1 MKYEVNLFI
10 SIIGTIFTFLFGGW
24 SMLLNVL
31 VFVMAVDYL
40 TGVLVG
46 LSGKSKK
53 TKKGGLSSKV
63 GFKGLLKKVLIL
75 LIVTVAYRID
85 FVVNANQLLYYAVML
100 FYISNESISILENAA
115 LLDVPIPDKL
125 INAIEALKEDKDEG

>member
-46 LSGKSKK
+46 LSGRSKK

-85 FVVNANQLLYYAVML
+85 FVVNANQLLYYAVII

-125 INAIEALKEDKDEG
+125 INAIEALKEDEDEG